1 MYIIYIPTIYDMY
14 VNFLCMVNYGAYLIF
29 GYPER
34 FPYRRSDWSDHL
46 WECHRSAKNR
56 LGWVQNWKPF
66 LYNVFFLPQISQYL
80 FLLSLF
86 NSTKSSRSL
95 SIFVPKMTCQV
106 AGVCNVAKG
115 HFAGVVKKDVSS
127 EALLGGR
134 GLFCDSGGFWVV
146 SSGKLWRFC
155 NQLWEIATDYA
166 ESKQSK

>member
-1 MYIIYIPTIYDMY
+1 LDIPKDSHIVDRIDPTIS
-14 VNFLCMVNYGAYLIF
+14 G
-29 GYPER
+29 
-34 FPYRRSDWSDHL
+34 
-46 WECHRSAKNR
+46 SAIEAPKIVWD
-56 LGWVQNWKPF
+56 GFKTGSHF
-66 LYNVFFLPQISQYL
+66 CTMFFLPQISQYL

-146 SSGKLWRFC
+146 SSGKL
-155 NQLWEIATDYA
+155 
-166 ESKQSK
+166 